1 MDDEQIRALLEEA
14 IRPRNR
20 AARRRALQFLNH
32 PRDDE
37 ERAIGQRL
45 HELMT
50 GDLELWTLTR
60 PRFRRLMKRWWYR

>member
-1 MDDEQIRALLEEA
+1 MDDEQVRALLEDA

-20 AARRRALQFLNH
+20 AARRRALQILNH
-32 PRDDE
+32 PRNDE

-45 HELMT
+45 TELMT